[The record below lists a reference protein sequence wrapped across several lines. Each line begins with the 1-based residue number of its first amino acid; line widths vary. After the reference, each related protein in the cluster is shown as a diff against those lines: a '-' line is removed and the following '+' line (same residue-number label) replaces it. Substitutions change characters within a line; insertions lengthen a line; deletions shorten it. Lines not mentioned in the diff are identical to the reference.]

1 MSLQKEIAELL
12 AQKGQDEG
20 FRKQVLQDPV
30 GTLKGAGI
38 DVPGGVTIK
47 VHQNTPDTV
56 HAVLPVQEEGVLEAW
71 RKISPPGAKVIEKAW
86 NDPEYRKR
94 LFSNPKEAFV
104 EVTGIAPPEQWK
116 LIGHE
121 NTSSELHFVLAYAA
135 EKGELSDAD
144 LEQVAGGKSGEDAN
158 EACQES
164 TDWTA
169 PTLIALAIAAATS
182 LGKYYS

>member
-12 AQKGQDEG
+12 AQKGQDEA

-38 DVPGGVTIK
+38 DIPGGMTIE

-56 HAVLPVQEEGVLEAW
+56 HAVLPVQEEGVLEGW
-71 RKISPPGAKVIEKAW
+71 KKISPPGAKVIEKAW
-86 NDPEYRKR
+86 NDPEYKKR
-94 LFSNPKEAFV
+94 LFGNPREAFA
-104 EVTGIAPPEQWK
+104 EIAGITPPAQWR

-121 NTSSELHFVLAYAA
+121 NTSSELHFVLPYTA

-144 LEQVAGGKSGEDAN
+144 LEQVAGGKSDDAVSA
-158 EACQES
+158 ACEES
-164 TDWTA
+164 LDWTDG
-169 PTLIALAIAAATS
+169 TLIALVIAAAAS
-182 LGKYYS
+182 LGKTA